1 MLPAVLAAGSVAK
14 AEPRLKEL
22 KKACDGMESNF
33 LKQMLTAMHKTVT
46 ETNLE
51 GEAPGMD
58 TYKGMMDDAVADH
71 LAQRG
76 TLGISKMVFR
86 SQAEQAFKQA
96 IEKK

>member
-1 MLPAVLAAGSVAK
+1 MLPGVLVAGQVAQ
-14 AEPRLKEL
+14 AEPRLKQL

-33 LKQMLTAMHKTVT
+33 LKQMLTAMHKTVQD
-46 ETNLE
+46 TNLE

-58 TYKGMMDDAVADH
+58 TYKGMMDDAVADA
-71 LAQRG
+71 LAERG

-96 IEKK
+96 IGKK